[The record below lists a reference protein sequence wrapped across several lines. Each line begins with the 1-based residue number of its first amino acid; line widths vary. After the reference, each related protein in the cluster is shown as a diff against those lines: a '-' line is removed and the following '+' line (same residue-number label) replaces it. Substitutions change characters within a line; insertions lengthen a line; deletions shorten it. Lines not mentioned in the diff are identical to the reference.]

1 MAVNEV
7 QTVSRIAAGT
17 HTEDGMRPDPKPIM
31 RIAGFDPGGNN
42 LARRVG
48 GRVLSSPGQ
57 GFGCGT
63 ARLG

>member
-1 MAVNEV
+1 M
-7 QTVSRIAAGT
+7 GP
-17 HTEDGMRPDPKPIM
+17 HPKPII
-31 RIAGFDPGGNN
+31 RIAGFDPDSNN
-42 LARRVG
+42 LARHVG